1 MSPDDAHL
9 DYETAIRRRWQLE
22 DDPPEFT
29 VRYAAELVREA
40 GVNFLDARA
49 VLVDVLRRARDAGD
63 ISDTQLGY
71 ALGIYDAEAER

>member
-1 MSPDDAHL
+1 MIDVRF

-29 VRYAAELVREA
+29 ARYAAELVREA
-40 GVNFLDARA
+40 GVGFIDARNA
-49 VLVDVLRRARDAGD
+49 LLKVLAAARDRGE
-63 ISDTQLGY
+63 ITDTQLGY